1 MIKIINSTLIQVQVR
16 SKKDMLRTILFAFN
30 CLACYSGIMFVALRE
45 FVDLVKK
52 TENSS
57 VTKNMPYA
65 VIIGNFVNDYTCFIS
80 INTDKHFI
88 VYAFICRLLTTII
101 DFTITRIDKGKFYR

>member
-1 MIKIINSTLIQVQVR
+1 MISDRFREFKFQTHNVKYAEVTASADCIKLCTLLCRTTLQLKSSLQVQVR

-52 TENSS
+52 TKNSS

-65 VIIGNFVNDYTCFIS
+65 VIIGNFVNSYIS
-80 INTDKHFI
+80 
-88 VYAFICRLLTTII
+88 
-101 DFTITRIDKGKFYR
+101 